1 MSDQNF
7 EPRGVT
13 IASSRFRLA
22 ELAEAIGGSYEG
34 DPEISLT
41 GIAGL
46 REAEVGDLSFLAN
59 GRYQGLVSET
69 KASAIIVSRQAE
81 MEDIPLIRVDDP
93 YLCYLKAIRLFSS
106 PLRDD
111 FPAGISE
118 RSFIHDDA
126 ELGAGCHI
134 ADFVHVSVDCK
145 IGRDVVIMPGSV
157 LLRGVTVGDGS
168 IIFPNVTLREGSRL
182 GARVIVHAGSVIGS
196 DGFGYAWDGERHRKI
211 PQIGHVELGDDVE
224 IGANVTIDR
233 ATTGVTRIADGC
245 KIDNLVQIAHNV
257 EIARNSILVAQVGI
271 SGSTRLGENVK
282 VAGQAG
288 IVGHIEIGDGAQVG
302 AQAGVTKSVE
312 PGRAVSGYPARP
324 HDQSLR
330 LQAAVGRLPELVR
343 RVKEMEQE
351 IADLHKELAGGDP
364 SGREPGA

>member
-1 MSDQNF
+1 LSDQNF
-7 EPRGVT
+7 EPRGIT
-13 IASSRFRLA
+13 TSPCSFRLA
-22 ELAEAIGGSYEG
+22 ELAEAIGGNYEG
-34 DPEISLT
+34 DPELGLT

-46 REAEVGDLSFLAN
+46 REAETGDLSFLAN
-59 GRYQGLVSET
+59 GRYQGLVAET
-69 KASAIIVSRQAE
+69 QASAIIVNRKAE
-81 MEDIPLIRVDDP
+81 IDGIPLIRVDDP

-106 PLRDD
+106 PIRGE
-111 FPAGISE
+111 FPPGISE
-118 RSFIHDDA
+118 RAFVHADA
-126 ELGAGCHI
+126 ELGADCHVG
-134 ADFVHVSVDCK
+134 DFVHVAAGCR
-145 IGRDVVIMPGSV
+145 IGRDVVLMPGSI
-157 LLRGVTVGDGS
+157 LLTGTTVGDAS
-168 IIFPNVTLREGSRL
+168 IIFPNVTLREGCKL
-182 GARVIVHAGSVIGS
+182 GERVIVHAGSVIGS

-211 PQIGHVELGDDVE
+211 PQIGHVALGDDVE

-257 EIARNSILVAQVGI
+257 EIARNSIVVAQVGI

-343 RVKEMEQE
+343 RVKEMEHE
-351 IADLHKELAGGDP
+351 IADLRRALEDGDP
-364 SGREPGA
+364 GGKEPGA